1 MPQVTIGEI
10 VSCQYSDLW
19 LATNRGTI
27 VIHFFRILF
36 FKGPDTLCPQEQH
49 STAEIRISM
58 SPPPRKD
65 GKKGN
70 FMARLIGGAS
80 SGVLELAF
88 FHPVDTVAKRLM
100 ASKVNVSSRAELSSV
115 LFLEASGGTVGQ
127 KYRAL
132 FPGIGFAAGYKILQR
147 SYKFGGQPYA
157 REFTDNLLGD
167 RLSTSCA
174 VARNKQHACSGL
186 LQTNPLISAP
196 PHHAFSPTQAKQ

>member
-1 MPQVTIGEI
+1 
-10 VSCQYSDLW
+10 
-19 LATNRGTI
+19 
-27 VIHFFRILF
+27 
-36 FKGPDTLCPQEQH
+36 
-49 STAEIRISM
+49 M

-157 REFTDNLLGD
+157 REFTSDQLGD

-174 VARNKQHACSGL
+174 VARNKQHACSASSK
-186 LQTNPLISAP
+186 QTHSS
-196 PHHAFSPTQAKQ
+196 PHHPTTHSPPRRQNNDIGTRGFNDWDW